1 MINPNYQLK
10 NSMNAMRSAN
20 RAPKMNKRTTLGTL
34 ASGMATQMPKA
45 VTRAVPSGPQI
56 KATRSNL
63 ISGPQTKATRNMTK
77 MNNMSKKIMK
87 NLPQKAFSMA
97 RKMK

>member
-1 MINPNYQLK
+1 MINSNYQLK
-10 NSMNAMRSAN
+10 GGNMPMKRGM
-20 RAPKMNKRTTLGTL
+20 RAPKMNVRP
-34 ASGMATQMPKA
+34 GMTNPIAKA
-45 VTRAVPSGPQI
+45 VTRTLPAGPQVRG
-56 KATRSNL
+56 TRSTL
-63 ISGPQTKATRNMTK
+63 VAGPQTKATRNNLVGNMTK

>member
-1 MINPNYQLK
+1 MINSNYQLK
-10 NSMNAMRSAN
+10 NSMNAMRKAN
-20 RAPKMNKRTTLGTL
+20 RAPKMNTRPGMTNPMAKAITRTLP
-34 ASGMATQMPKA
+34 A
-45 VTRAVPSGPQI
+45 GPQVRGTRSTLVAGPQT
-56 KATRSNL
+56 KPTRSNL
-63 ISGPQTKATRNMTK
+63 VGNMTK